1 MFFFSLQNVL
11 CRVAIDQSLQV
22 LSLRKD
28 RDGHSAISFSDAT
41 QRCKMYA
48 ALMLLERLMY
58 TQQVSTSQRQRWIF
72 CYKFSDAT
80 QRSKCMRR

>member
-1 MFFFSLQNVL
+1 MGLSNSMTQQTVFPYLGKRAHVFFSLQNVL

-41 QRCKMYA
+41 
-48 ALMLLERLMY
+48 
-58 TQQVSTSQRQRWIF
+58 
-72 CYKFSDAT
+72 
-80 QRSKCMRR
+80 